1 MGTMTLDSLEAEALK
16 LTEDDRAALA
26 RALVASLDAPADAGA
41 VDAWDDELLRRLAD
55 IEAGVATFVDRD
67 ELRSGLL
74 ARIGR
79 T

>member
-41 VDAWDDELLRRLAD
+41 VGAWDDELLRRLAD
-55 IEAGVATFVDRD
+55 FEAGVATFVDRD
-67 ELRSGLL
+67 ELRAGLQ
-74 ARIGR
+74 ARISR

>member
-1 MGTMTLDSLEAEALK
+1 MGAMTLDSLEAEALK

-41 VDAWDDELLRRLAD
+41 ADAWDGELLRRLAD
-55 IEAGVATFVDRD
+55 VEAGTATLVDRD
-67 ELRSGLL
+67 ELRTGLL

-79 T
+79 A